1 MHWQVANR
9 RLDLSRPI
17 VMGIL
22 NVTPDSFS
30 DGGAYLDP
38 EAAIGRAEQ
47 MLAEGAALIDVG
59 PESTRPGS
67 GPVPAEEQIRRAV
80 PVIAGLIQRRPD
92 AVISIDTRSAAVA
105 AAALAAGAA
114 IVNDISAL
122 RDDSEM
128 AAVVA
133 RTGAGIVL
141 MHMQGTPQTMQQN
154 PQYADVIAEVR
165 DFLAK
170 RAAFAES
177 QGMARESIAIDP
189 GIGFGKTVEHNLAL
203 LRGLQS
209 LVALGYP
216 VVVGT
221 SRKSFIG
228 KLLGTTELSQRL
240 PGSLACAL
248 RAALAGAG
256 VIRAHDVAL
265 TQKLVALR

>member
-1 MHWQVANR
+1 
-9 RLDLSRPI
+9 PI

-67 GPVPAEEQIRRAV
+67 EPVSAEEQIRRAV
-80 PVIAGLIQRRPD
+80 PVIAGLIQRRPN
-92 AVISIDTRSAAVA
+92 AVISIDTRSAVVA

-141 MHMQGTPQTMQQN
+141 MHMQGTPPTMQQN
-154 PQYADVIAEVR
+154 PHYADVVAEVTG
-165 DFLAK
+165 FLRQ
-170 RAAFAES
+170 RAAYAES
-177 QGMARESIAIDP
+177 QGMARECIAIDP

-203 LRGLQS
+203 LRGLDMI
-209 LVALGYP
+209 VALGYP
-216 VVVGT
+216 VVVGA
-221 SRKSFIG
+221 SRKSFLA
-228 KLLGTTELSQRL
+228 KLLGTSNMAERL
-240 PGSLACAL
+240 PGSLACGF
-248 RAALAGAG
+248 RAIAAGAR
-256 VIRAHDVAL
+256 VIRVHDVLPTRSLLAL
-265 TQKLVALR
+265 F